1 MCLAGDITKIQ
12 QLFQFKR
19 TSTVAAVM
27 AVSDRYVAVDH
38 PDAEQ
43 LIIYDFITKQKET
56 IYPDV
61 CLVGLYFLPDGHLLG
76 VGGDKL
82 IKYKVDSGKL
92 TTVWTCDEVADGY
105 ITCTDFYKVS
115 TRNLKL
121 FYIISPKGSTSS
133 LKNN

>member
-1 MCLAGDITKIQ
+1 
-12 QLFQFKR
+12 
-19 TSTVAAVM
+19 M

-56 IYPDV
+56 IHPDV

-82 IKYKVDSGKL
+82 IKYKVDCGKL
-92 TTVWTCDEVADGY
+92 TTVWTCDEVADRY
-105 ITCTDFYKVS
+105 IICTDFYKVS